1 MTYEQQEQ
9 IIDLRK
15 KGYGYRLIGQ
25 MLGINRD
32 MVRYFCKSN
41 GMAGITEDVPMPD
54 GEACPCCG
62 GAIQQTAATG
72 RRKKF
77 CSEKCRRE
85 WWKKH
90 PGAGKQSESAIYHS
104 TCAACGKEFTAY
116 GNSSRKYCSHA
127 CYILHRF
134 GQK

>member
-15 KGYGYRLIGQ
+15 KGYGYKLIGQ

-32 MVRYFCKSN
+32 TVRYFCKSN
-41 GMAGITEDVPMPD
+41 GMAGITENTLVSDKD
-54 GEACPCCG
+54 TCPCCG
-62 GAIQQTAATG
+62 GAIPQAATTG
-72 RRKKF
+72 RRRKF

-85 WWKKH
+85 WWKMH
-90 PGAGKQSESAIYHS
+90 PGAGKRSESAIYHS
-104 TCAACGKEFTAY
+104 TCVACGKEFTTY
-116 GNSSRKYCSHA
+116 GNSSRKYCSHT